1 MAKAASP
8 PTASRTCSSARRWAS
23 ASSRRRRRLPSAARN
38 TAIVANQD
46 IDLPAQGQIAVS
58 VAKGV
63 SIYTLGAKAAEGAEP
78 NQERGITLH
87 AASGSVTLQSQKGAT
102 KIAAD
107 KKVTIASTTKNVD
120 VEAPK
125 HVLLTSA
132 GAYIK
137 LEGSS
142 IKIHAPGKVTFRGM
156 HNFVGPQAT
165 QASSGLPQGDYKGCI
180 LKAQSAAA
188 AQAGTVSL

>member
-1 MAKAASP
+1 
-8 PTASRTCSSARRWAS
+8 
-23 ASSRRRRRLPSAARN
+23 
-38 TAIVANQD
+38 
-46 IDLPAQGQIAVS
+46 
-58 VAKGV
+58 
-63 SIYTLGAKAAEGAEP
+63 
-78 NQERGITLH
+78 H

-156 HNFVGPQAT
+156 HNFVGPQGDSNRNSVGKSEL
-165 QASSGLPQGDYKGCI
+165 SSCPKQND
-180 LKAQSAAA
+180 AAA
-188 AQAGTVSL
+188 SGAVTL